1 MLREPPGGRAAIEKL
16 RQDNAALK
24 EELRLE
30 NKFSVQPTLANASAL
45 IQNLK
50 EQSDV
55 YTKKA
60 RVGAALACSTAL
72 ECAAV
77 PAHEPPA
84 LAGAARP
91 APQLSTRRPADWR

>member
-1 MLREPPGGRAAIEKL
+1 MGPSRWPCSQHVANQPERDSCCRAAIEKL
-16 RQDNAALK
+16 RSDNAALK

-55 YTKKA
+55 YTKK
-60 RVGAALACSTAL
+60 VLAKHPLPLTVSLPASFASLCSSS
-72 ECAAV
+72 C
-77 PAHEPPA
+77 
-84 LAGAARP
+84 
-91 APQLSTRRPADWR
+91 